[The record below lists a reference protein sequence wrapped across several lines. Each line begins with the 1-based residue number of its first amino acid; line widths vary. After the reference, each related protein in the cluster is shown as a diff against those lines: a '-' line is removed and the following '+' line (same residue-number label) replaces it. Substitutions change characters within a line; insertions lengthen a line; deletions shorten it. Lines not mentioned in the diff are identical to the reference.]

1 MPKADWKRQML
12 TREDIGYGP
21 ARPYEAL
28 GGQGGE
34 QLRER
39 RGVGR
44 SDEGRSEARAEA
56 HLGPYQRRLQR
67 RQRPDPWIKA
77 ELEEQFFLDTWIDAD
92 RITIDVKNGIVTL
105 LGTMPARA
113 EIDRILEDVRRV
125 PGITQFRNRLEVE
138 T

>member
-21 ARPYEAL
+21 ARPYETL

-44 SDEGRSEARAEA
+44 SESRSAARSEPQ
-56 HLGPYQRRLQR
+56 LGPYQRRLQR
-67 RQRPDPWIKA
+67 RQRPDPWIQA
-77 ELEEQFFLDTWIDAD
+77 DLEEQLFLDTWIDAD

-113 EIDRILEDVRRV
+113 EIDRVLEDARRV
-125 PGITQFRNRLEVE
+125 PGITQLRNRLEVE